1 MTNIK
6 LFMFSVRSIPPEQCF
21 SPIQFPYAA
30 HILILQ
36 MEIKDAEIFIHSF
49 FMRGFW
55 NHGNAQLNQVPQSNL
70 RRGFAIE
77 GAEIAE

>member
-1 MTNIK
+1 MGYK
-6 LFMFSVRSIPPEQCF
+6 VLLVPSKQSF

-36 MEIKDAEIFIHSF
+36 MKIKDAEIFFHSF

-55 NHGNAQLNQVPQSNL
+55 NHGNTQLNQVPQSNL

-77 GAEIAE
+77 RAEIAE